1 MLNSL
6 LATLARWTLGGK
18 IISAI
23 GWAHD
28 KLDGHRSDIVLGILA
43 LVHGLKLVNVIPA
56 DTAGAT
62 EAALLAIL
70 PVTLADKASKI
81 AATIDKAVP
90 SQEAPKP

>member
-18 IISAI
+18 IVSAI

-28 KLDGHRSDIVLGILA
+28 KLDGHRSEIVLAILA
-43 LVHGLKLVNVIPA
+43 AVHGLKLIGLIPVDA
-56 DTAGAT
+56 AETT
-62 EAALLAIL
+62 EKALLAIL

-81 AATIDKAVP
+81 AATIDKAAP
-90 SQEAPKP
+90 PQEAPKP